1 MGSFKKASDEQ
12 MEKKVAIT
20 TETITLGQLLK
31 LIQAVGTGGAVKW
44 FLQTNEVFVNGERED
59 RRGRK
64 LKNGDKV
71 EIEGLGT
78 FIVTKAE

>member
-1 MGSFKKASDEQ
+1 
-12 MEKKVAIT
+12 MEKKVTIA
-20 TETITLGQLLK
+20 TEMITLGQLLK

-44 FLQTNEVFVNGERED
+44 FLQTNEVFVNGEKET

-71 EIEGLGT
+71 EVEGLGT
-78 FIVTKAE
+78 FIVTRAE

>member
-1 MGSFKKASDEQ
+1 
-12 MEKKVAIT
+12 MEKRVTIT

-44 FLQTNEVFVNGERED
+44 FLQTNEVLVNGEREN

-64 LKNGDKV
+64 LKDGDIV

-78 FIVTKAE
+78 FIVTRAE

>member
-1 MGSFKKASDEQ
+1 
-12 MEKKVAIT
+12 MEKKVTIT

-31 LIQAVGTGGAVKW
+31 LVQAVGTGGAVKW
-44 FLQTNEVFVNGERED
+44 FLRTNEVLVNGEKET

-71 EIEGLGT
+71 EVKGLGT
-78 FIVTKAE
+78 FIVTRAE

>member
-1 MGSFKKASDEQ
+1 
-12 MEKKVAIT
+12 MEKKVTIA

-44 FLQTNEVFVNGERED
+44 FLQTNEVFVNGEKET

-71 EIEGLGT
+71 EVEGLGT
-78 FIVTKAE
+78 FIVTRAE

>member
-12 MEKKVAIT
+12 MKKIAIT

-44 FLQTNEVFVNGERED
+44 FLQTNEVLVNGERED